1 MADEPKIFIDEDW
14 KAQVQR
20 EKEEAQQKAESPAL
34 EEGAEGEGEMMPEP
48 GVPSFAGL
56 LQSLAAQCAYA
67 LGLIAQ
73 KDAGQVMVDIIEAKY
88 CIDTL
93 MMLRAKTKGN
103 LTPEEE
109 GLLANMVAELQ
120 QVYVV
125 RAQQVQEA
133 ELKKAGIDIG
143 NLGGKK

>member
-20 EKEEAQQKAESPAL
+20 EKEEAQQKAESAP
-34 EEGAEGEGEMMPEP
+34 EEGGAGEGEIMPEP
-48 GVPSFAGL
+48 GEPSFAGL

-73 KDAGQVMVDIIEAKY
+73 RDQGQVMVDIVEAKY

-133 ELKKAGIDIG
+133 ELKKAGIDLG

>member
-20 EKEEAQQKAESPAL
+20 EKEEAQHPPGPETP
-34 EEGAEGEGEMMPEP
+34 EGEADEAVAPAGE
-48 GVPSFAGL
+48 PSFAGL

-73 KDAGQVMVDIIEAKY
+73 RDAKQVVVDIVEAKY

-93 MMLRAKTKGN
+93 MMLRTKTKGN

-109 GLLANMVAELQ
+109 GLLTSMIAELQ

-125 RAQQVQEA
+125 RAQQVQET
-133 ELKKAGIDIG
+133 ELKKAGIDLG
-143 NLGGKK
+143 NLGKK

>member
-20 EKEEAQQKAESPAL
+20 EKEEAQQKSESDPPK
-34 EEGAEGEGEMMPEP
+34 GEADEAVAQPGE
-48 GVPSFAGL
+48 PSFAGL

-73 KDAGQVMVDIIEAKY
+73 QDAKQVMVDIVEAKY

-93 MMLRAKTKGN
+93 MMLRGKTKGN

-109 GLLANMVAELQ
+109 GLLANMIAELQ

-133 ELKKAGIDIG
+133 ELKKAGIDLG
-143 NLGGKK
+143 NLGKK

>member
-20 EKEEAQQKAESPAL
+20 EKEEAQHKAESAP
-34 EEGAEGEGEMMPEP
+34 EEGAAGEGEMMPEP
-48 GVPSFAGL
+48 GEPSFAGL

-73 KDAGQVMVDIIEAKY
+73 KDANQVMVDIVEAKY

>member
-20 EKEEAQQKAESPAL
+20 EKEEAQQPPEPGAPEAEAGDAP
-34 EEGAEGEGEMMPEP
+34 MPEP
-48 GVPSFAGL
+48 GEPSFAGL

-73 KDAGQVMVDIIEAKY
+73 KDANQVMVDIVEAKY
-88 CIDTL
+88 CIDTI
-93 MMLRAKTKGN
+93 MMLRTKTKGN

-109 GLLANMVAELQ
+109 GLLSNMVAELQ

-125 RAQQVQEA
+125 RSQQVQEA
-133 ELKKAGIDIG
+133 ELKKAGID
-143 NLGGKK
+143 LSKLGKK

>member
-1 MADEPKIFIDEDW
+1 
-14 KAQVQR
+14 
-20 EKEEAQQKAESPAL
+20 
-34 EEGAEGEGEMMPEP
+34 MPEP
-48 GVPSFAGL
+48 GEPSFAGL

-73 KDAGQVMVDIIEAKY
+73 KDANQIMVDIVEAKY

-109 GLLANMVAELQ
+109 GLLANMIAELQ

-125 RAQQVQEA
+125 RAQQVQET
-133 ELKKAGIDIG
+133 ELKKAGIDLG

>member
-20 EKEEAQQKAESPAL
+20 EKEEAQHKAESAP
-34 EEGAEGEGEMMPEP
+34 EEGEASEGETMPEP
-48 GVPSFAGL
+48 GEPSFAGL

-73 KDAGQVMVDIIEAKY
+73 KDANQIMVDIVEAKY

-109 GLLANMVAELQ
+109 GMLANMIAELQ

-125 RAQQVQEA
+125 RAQQVQET
-133 ELKKAGIDIG
+133 ELKKAGIDLG

>member
-20 EKEEAQQKAESPAL
+20 EKEEAQQPPGPETPETETDEPLAPP
-34 EEGAEGEGEMMPEP
+34 GE
-48 GVPSFAGL
+48 PSFAGL

-73 KDAGQVMVDIIEAKY
+73 RDAKQVTVDIVEAKY

-93 MMLRAKTKGN
+93 MMLRTKTKGN

-109 GLLANMVAELQ
+109 GLLTSMIAELQ

-125 RAQQVQEA
+125 RAQQVQES
-133 ELKKAGIDIG
+133 ELKKAGIDLG
-143 NLGGKK
+143 NLGKK